1 MSMLGNEMHC
11 TDSNLMRHSRFASL
25 QNNPNGASNTQKADH
40 LCTMVIFSTAGWQ
53 RMMMSGSK
61 CRWVVMTRLHG
72 IPMPVPQSNH
82 VKPIEWLSSASM
94 PNDLLLVKFSAK
106 T

>member
-1 MSMLGNEMHC
+1 
-11 TDSNLMRHSRFASL
+11 
-25 QNNPNGASNTQKADH
+25 
-40 LCTMVIFSTAGWQ
+40 
-53 RMMMSGSK
+53 
-61 CRWVVMTRLHG
+61 VMTRLHG